1 MAETALTTPP
11 PTGPL
16 PPGQPVQIMLPQQ
29 LQDVMQQFP
38 EVKKRVEALEQ
49 RPTALKN
56 PNLFLVGVMAA
67 CLGAGLMALAVFWW
81 HYGSRLTLC

>member
-1 MAETALTTPP
+1 MAELTAVPP
-11 PTGPL
+11 SVPSPL
-16 PPGQPVQIMLPQQ
+16 PGGQPVQIMLPQP

-49 RPTALKN
+49 RPLAFKN
-56 PNLFLVGVMAA
+56 PNLLLVGVMAA